1 MEAREEK
8 RRREQEESLKRLE
21 ADLKSDGVLDSGR
34 RLVIDSTTAK
44 LDTNPQVSLKNFN
57 EIDDDED
64 DNDKAT
70 TAENDGKIQLRIK
83 TKLYI

>member
-34 RLVIDSTTAK
+34 RLVIDSTTTK

-64 DNDKAT
+64 EHDKART
-70 TAENDGKIQLRIK
+70 NENDGKNKKRVKIK
-83 TKLYI
+83 